1 MQKSRKC
8 PQCGSAEVIPSARVM
23 AQGDMAVRHDVEIR
37 TEADPAAVLFSEP
50 AYARLAASVCCECGH
65 VELFVPDTVRL
76 RMAWEKAKERADQ
89 PT

>member
-1 MQKSRKC
+1 
-8 PQCGSAEVIPSARVM
+8 
-23 AQGDMAVRHDVEIR
+23 
-37 TEADPAAVLFSEP
+37 LFSEP